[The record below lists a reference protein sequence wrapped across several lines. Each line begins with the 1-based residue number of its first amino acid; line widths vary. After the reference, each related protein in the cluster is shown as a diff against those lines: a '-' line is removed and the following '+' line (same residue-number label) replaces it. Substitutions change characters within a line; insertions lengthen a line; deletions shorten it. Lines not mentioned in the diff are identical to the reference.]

1 MPKICEVFAG
11 GAEMCKSDAQIG
23 QETMQETGKGDAR
36 NGKKKLR
43 WRIANPEEAQTQ
55 GQRLRYYRDTVHRM
69 SQEEL
74 GNRIGISGSQISRY
88 ENNEDWPRGETLEK
102 IAAELNVKV
111 QEITRGEQ
119 DFERDQKSIPL
130 QPLDQQVPEERLAGI
145 AQFPARGLA
154 QQVITFAK
162 VEFAYHHLADLV
174 RARGAEKVDLLQFSG
189 DSVRPLIEAVV
200 ERSRAARIRLL
211 LYSPVMAR
219 HYDSDN
225 KIDHRGRI
233 ATTIGEVRLLETEN
247 NLDRP
252 VEIYYYR
259 TPASVSCAIIDDE
272 IICLSWYRAYRERN
286 SKAVRLRGHDSA
298 AIVVLGAHDT
308 ILQQF
313 ARTHFDRIL
322 ATATRRAGQSL
333 HRNRRNR
340 RRRPAQ

>member
-1 MPKICEVFAG
+1 
-11 GAEMCKSDAQIG
+11 
-23 QETMQETGKGDAR
+23 MQETGKGNAR
-36 NGKKKLR
+36 DDNKKVR

-88 ENNEDWPRGETLEK
+88 ENDEDWPRGETLEK

-119 DFERDQKSIPL
+119 GWGRHEMSTPL
-130 QPLDQQVPEERLAGI
+130 RALDQPVSEERVAGI
-145 AQFPARGLA
+145 AQDVIPARGVA

-162 VEFAYHHLADLV
+162 MEFAYRHIADIV

-189 DSVRPLIEAVV
+189 DSVRPLLEAVA
-200 ERSRAARIRLL
+200 ESSRAAKIRLL
-211 LYSPVMAR
+211 LHAPDMAR
-219 HYDSDN
+219 QYDADH

-233 ATTIGEVRLLETEN
+233 VTTIGEIRLLETEN
-247 NLDRP
+247 NFEQP
-252 VEIYYYR
+252 VEIYHYR
-259 TPASVSCAIIDDE
+259 TPASVSSAIIDDE
-272 IICLSWYRAYRERN
+272 IICLSWYRAYREPN

-298 AIVVLGAHDT
+298 ALVVLGARDT
-308 ILQQF
+308 TLQQF

-322 ATATRRAGQSL
+322 ATATRRADEPSRSP
-333 HRNRRNR
+333 HRNRRKR
-340 RRRPAQ
+340 